1 MMYIEKITY
10 AFEKRRKRNIIAA
23 EAYIETVVNSLLNN

>member
-1 MMYIEKITY
+1 MMYIDNITY

-23 EAYIETVVNSLLNN
+23 EAYIETVVNNLLNN

>member
-1 MMYIEKITY
+1 MMYIDNITH

-23 EAYIETVVNSLLNN
+23 EAYIESSEQST

>member
-1 MMYIEKITY
+1 MMYIDNITY